1 MPKILQRADSFI
13 GSPVI
18 KTIANLIHSN
28 LIPYFCTVLK
38 LGKMKY
44 LVIVFFFVTCC
55 TLQLSVAQER
65 IVVDEEAQILIEK
78 SQEIIYTNPEQA
90 VYYATQAIQLTSK
103 GKRAD
108 QKNDQRAEAVLAFG
122 LAERFLGNFDS
133 SIKMLYEALEYVSP
147 HNLALRG
154 KIYSLMGVVY
164 CSLTDYN
171 TAIDYNDKATSL
183 FKTIG
188 DSASIA
194 ASYNNRG
201 IIHYSLGEFNIAER
215 FLQRALKMN
224 RSLKLIKEVAANL
237 NNLALYNGDYKEKL
251 DFINEAIVINKNLNA
266 QWALGENFNNLG
278 KQYFYAKKYDQA
290 LEALSKAEDIATSIG
305 AKDLIADNCEYSS
318 WVYAAKGDY
327 RKAYESQNKL
337 SSLNKERQSSN
348 KLRSIEQDISNK
360 RLQKQKAAS
369 EKIEQEYEI
378 ELLRLNIFILVV
390 VFILLIVISIFL
402 TKWNRRKRLMELM
415 NARYLLEQS
424 ERQVAE
430 LKIRQQEL
438 ELETAQ
444 DTLINKRKEITAFAI
459 FLQSRNELLDKIRD
473 MIKKGYRMNES
484 EMVKHL
490 KKMNLFIAQYQ
501 STDKDSSTVLMN
513 VEERNQEF
521 LQRLSNQHPNLTEG
535 EKNLALLLCINLST
549 KEISLLTGKNPKTI
563 NMNRYRLRKSLN
575 LTPND
580 SLTEYIQNI

>member
-1 MPKILQRADSFI
+1 M
-13 GSPVI
+13 
-18 KTIANLIHSN
+18 
-28 LIPYFCTVLK
+28 
-38 LGKMKY
+38 
-44 LVIVFFFVTCC
+44 
-55 TLQLSVAQER
+55 
-65 IVVDEEAQILIEK
+65 IEK

-90 VYYATQAIQLTSK
+90 VYYATQAIQLVSK
-103 GKRAD
+103 GEKAY
-108 QKNDQRAEAVLAFG
+108 QKNNQKAEAMLAFS
-122 LAERFLGNFDS
+122 LAERLLGNFDS
-133 SIKMLYEALEYVSP
+133 SIKLLYEALDYVTLR
-147 HNLALRG
+147 NLALRG

-201 IIHYSLGEFNIAER
+201 IIHYSLDEFNIAEQ
-215 FLQRALKMN
+215 FLLRALKIN

-237 NNLALYNGDYKEKL
+237 NNLALYKGDYKEKL

-278 KQYFYAKKYDQA
+278 KQYFYAKEYDNA
-290 LEALSKAEDIATSIG
+290 LEALSKAEDIASSIG
-305 AKDLIADNCEYSS
+305 AKDLIPDNSEYLS
-318 WVYAAKGDY
+318 WVFAAKGDY
-327 RKAYESQNKL
+327 RKAYESHNEL
-337 SSLNKERQSSN
+337 RRLNRERQSSN

-360 RLQKQKAAS
+360 RFQKQKAAS
-369 EKIEQEYEI
+369 EKIEQDYEI

-390 VFILLIVISIFL
+390 VFLLLIAISIFL
-402 TKWNRRKRLMELM
+402 TKWYRRKRLMELM

-430 LKIRQQEL
+430 LKVRQQEL

-473 MIKKGYRMNES
+473 MIKKGYRMSES

-490 KKMNLFIAQYQ
+490 KKLNLFIAQYQ

-521 LQRLSNQHPNLTEG
+521 LHRLTNHHPNLTEG

-575 LTPND
+575 LSSND

>member
-1 MPKILQRADSFI
+1 
-13 GSPVI
+13 
-18 KTIANLIHSN
+18 
-28 LIPYFCTVLK
+28 
-38 LGKMKY
+38 MKY
-44 LVIVFFFVTCC
+44 LFIIFLFFTCC
-55 TLQLSVAQER
+55 TLQLCVAQER
-65 IVVDEEAQILIEK
+65 IVVNEEAQILIEK

-90 VYYATQAIQLTSK
+90 VYYATQAIQLVSK
-103 GKRAD
+103 GEKAD
-108 QKNDQRAEAVLAFG
+108 QKNDQKAEAMLAFS
-122 LAERFLGNFDS
+122 LAERLLGNFDS
-133 SIKMLYEALEYVSP
+133 SIKMLYDALDYVTLR
-147 HNLALRG
+147 NLALRG

-201 IIHYSLGEFNIAER
+201 IIHYSLDEFNIAEQ
-215 FLQRALKMN
+215 FLLRALKIN

-237 NNLALYNGDYKEKL
+237 NNLALYKGDYKEKL

-278 KQYFYAKKYDQA
+278 KQYFYAKEYDNA
-290 LEALSKAEDIATSIG
+290 LEALSKAEDIASSIG
-305 AKDLIADNCEYSS
+305 AKDLISDNYEYLS

-327 RKAYESQNKL
+327 RKAYES
-337 SSLNKERQSSN
+337 LNELRRLNRERQSSN

-360 RLQKQKAAS
+360 RFQKQKAAS
-369 EKIEQEYEI
+369 EKIEQDYEI

-390 VFILLIVISIFL
+390 VFLLLIAISIFL
-402 TKWNRRKRLMELM
+402 TKWYRRKRLMELM

-430 LKIRQQEL
+430 LKVRQQEL

-473 MIKKGYRMNES
+473 MIKKGYRMSES

-490 KKMNLFIAQYQ
+490 KKLNLFIAQYQ

-521 LQRLSNQHPNLTEG
+521 LHRLTNHHPNLTEG

-575 LTPND
+575 LSSND